1 MARALSRNSC
11 PSSVSS
17 MRRVVR
23 VSSDVASLSSSRDR
37 ARLTPE
43 VVCPRCTA
51 AALRVPLSMTV
62 TKIFRSSELIS
73 IAMPYYCRIV
83 ARFTYRAIIME
94 SWQQ

>member
-1 MARALSRNSC
+1 
-11 PSSVSS
+11 

-23 VSSDVASLSSSRDR
+23 VRSEVASLSSRRDR

-73 IAMPYYCRIV
+73 IV
-83 ARFTYRAIIME
+83 ALLLRYFHISRHYNGIAATVKAAANVRQRRTK
-94 SWQQ
+94 WR